1 MFNARERPR
10 GRDDKSADVLV
21 DYEFSVHLRKPKI
34 VTNTEAKAQAAQSK
48 TPKRIARNK
57 TPLFVNGR
65 DCIQMGFSIFRSNF
79 SPPIDKDQ
87 GIVNS
92 RAVLLRYAA
101 HDGNGKFRG
110 DFLKSGNETAGPRI
124 GVSLDHG
131 HRVTRVGH

>member
-1 MFNARERPR
+1 VFIFADTIRCDHVTLIFDRSRKGKCPEMFNARERPR
-10 GRDDKSADVLV
+10 GRDDKSADVLL

-87 GIVNS
+87 GIV
-92 RAVLLRYAA
+92 
-101 HDGNGKFRG
+101 
-110 DFLKSGNETAGPRI
+110 
-124 GVSLDHG
+124 
-131 HRVTRVGH
+131 